1 VKAFRLRRMLR
12 RFGVDVVRYDER
24 RSSDLRRL
32 YLLSRYGVEVV
43 LDVGANDGS
52 YAAGLRAFG
61 FRGRIVSFE
70 PQAAAYER
78 LAHRALSD
86 PLWECRPV
94 AVGAAAGV
102 VALNISANSS
112 SSSLLE
118 MESRHVAAAPTSRY
132 VAKEQAT
139 MISLDESQL
148 LEPGERALLTA
159 DVQGFELEVLRG
171 SERTLE
177 QVELV
182 EVELSLVPLYAGA
195 PLLPEVYEHL
205 RERGFALVGLEPVLL
220 DPAGA
225 VLQLD
230 GLFARSA

>member
-1 VKAFRLRRMLR
+1 MLSDRRI
-12 RFGVDVVRYDER
+12 G
-24 RSSDLRRL
+24 
-32 YLLSRYGVEVV
+32 VV

-52 YAAGLRAFG
+52 YAAVLRTHG

-70 PQAAAYER
+70 PQAAAYENLKR
-78 LAHRALSD
+78 RAHGD
-86 PLWECRPV
+86 PSWECRQV

-102 VALNISANSS
+102 VTLNISENSS

-118 MESRHVAAAPTSRY
+118 MDRRHVAAAPTSRY
-132 VAKEQAT
+132 VSKEQAT

-148 LEPGERALLTA
+148 LEPGERALLKA
-159 DVQGFELEVLRG
+159 DVQGFELEVFRG
-171 SERTLE
+171 SERTFE
-177 QVELV
+177 RVELV
-182 EVELSLVPLYAGA
+182 EVELSLVPLYGGA
-195 PLLPEVYEHL
+195 PLFPEVHEHL

-230 GLFARSA
+230 GLFARSP

>member
-1 VKAFRLRRMLR
+1 
-12 RFGVDVVRYDER
+12 
-24 RSSDLRRL
+24 
-32 YLLSRYGVEVV
+32 
-43 LDVGANDGS
+43 
-52 YAAGLRAFG
+52 
-61 FRGRIVSFE
+61 
-70 PQAAAYER
+70 
-78 LAHRALSD
+78 
-86 PLWECRPV
+86 
-94 AVGAAAGV
+94 
-102 VALNISANSS
+102 
-112 SSSLLE
+112 
-118 MESRHVAAAPTSRY
+118 
-132 VAKEQAT
+132 

-148 LEPGERALLTA
+148 LEPGERALLKA